1 MVDVGFKSRVANFVP
16 LSLLRRI
23 AALDAESDP
32 PDDIAYI
39 GKEGVTAVKGPSF
52 NVRLRPKLTPTY
64 AFVRVI
70 EMALF
75 TRGRPSVQRVEE
87 NAWKTVSLLAE
98 RGGWDDGHRK
108 AAKGTKKSAQTKR
121 KKPKDKEE
129 VSDEP
134 DADDNDKVPN
144 EESSTKARTATSR
157 KRKAAEVEAG
167 DETAP
172 LRRSTRAKK

>member
-1 MVDVGFKSRVANFVP
+1 M
-16 LSLLRRI
+16 
-23 AALDAESDP
+23 
-32 PDDIAYI
+32 
-39 GKEGVTAVKGPSF
+39 
-52 NVRLRPKLTPTY
+52 
-64 AFVRVI
+64 
-70 EMALF
+70 
-75 TRGRPSVQRVEE
+75 EE
-87 NAWKTVSLLAE
+87 NAWKTVRLLAE
-98 RGGWDDGHRK
+98 RGGWDDGLRK

-134 DADDNDKVPN
+134 DADDDDKVPV

-167 DETAP
+167 DEAAP